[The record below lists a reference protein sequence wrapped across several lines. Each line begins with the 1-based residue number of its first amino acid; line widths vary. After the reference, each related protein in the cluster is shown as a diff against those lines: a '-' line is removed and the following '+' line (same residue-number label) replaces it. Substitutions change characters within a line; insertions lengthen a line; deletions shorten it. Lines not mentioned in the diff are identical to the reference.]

1 MEKKGRSIGNL
12 INLISKDIHFYF
24 RAQLKEYDM
33 GWGQFKIL
41 VLLMD
46 SGCLKQ
52 EEISCQL
59 GVDKT
64 TVARTL
70 KKLETSDLII
80 RKIDPVDKR
89 ANLVYLT
96 DKSKKLA
103 DYLKEIKK
111 DINNHLLAD
120 LSESE
125 IETLFTLLYKLKRNS
140 SDVLKE
146 NSNE

>member
-1 MEKKGRSIGNL
+1 MENDGRSIGNL

-24 RAQLKEYDM
+24 RSQLKEYDM

-41 VLLMD
+41 VLLLN
-46 SGCLKQ
+46 SGSMKQ

-70 KKLETSDLII
+70 KKLESSNLIE
-80 RKIDPVDKR
+80 RKIDPIDKR
-89 ANLVYLT
+89 AHLVYLT
-96 DKSKKLA
+96 DKSKELA
-103 DYLKEIKK
+103 DYLREIKR

-125 IETLFTLLYKLKRNS
+125 IETLFTLLYKLKNNS

-146 NSNE
+146 NLNE

>member
-1 MEKKGRSIGNL
+1 MENDGRSIGNL

-41 VLLMD
+41 VLLLD

-52 EEISCQL
+52 EEISYQL

-70 KKLETSDLII
+70 NKLEASALIL
-80 RKIDPVDKR
+80 RKTDPIDKR
-89 ANLVYLT
+89 AHLVYLT
-96 DKSKKLA
+96 DKAKELG

-120 LSESE
+120 LSEGE
-125 IETLFTLLYKLKRNS
+125 VETLFALLYKLKNNS

>member
-1 MEKKGRSIGNL
+1 MENDGRSIGNL

-41 VLLMD
+41 VLLLN
-46 SGCLKQ
+46 SGNMKQ

-70 KKLETSDLII
+70 KKLETSELII
-80 RKIDPVDKR
+80 RKIDPADKR
-89 ANLVYLT
+89 AHLVYLT
-96 DKSKKLA
+96 DKSKELG

-125 IETLFTLLYKLKRNS
+125 IETLFTLLYKLKSNS

>member
-1 MEKKGRSIGNL
+1 MENNGRSIGNL

-41 VLLMD
+41 VLLLN
-46 SGCLKQ
+46 SGNMKQ

-70 KKLETSDLII
+70 KKLETSELII
-80 RKIDPVDKR
+80 RKIDPADKR
-89 ANLVYLT
+89 AHLVYLT
-96 DKSKKLA
+96 DKSKELG

-125 IETLFTLLYKLKRNS
+125 IETLFTLLYKLKSNS

-146 NSNE
+146 SSNE